1 MNRLQTQDGYF
12 IHPDTYEPLS
22 SIQVVITDSGTLS
35 RSYYDAEGKINCW
48 SFGCDFPDTKVPEAT
63 KQATRCLDCEQSI
76 KRGNANRG
84 APCKFFTKIK
94 VAILNK
100 NFLYELRLGALSLFS
115 REDNRMNLYKY
126 IKHLKHNRESI
137 GSVLTEIYFV
147 QHYNIYKTY
156 FKPVRLLTEDELISV
171 EQLSKVV
178 AQEINPFENT
188 REELFMAN
196 KTHIIRD
203 VEARYPRIDK
213 PYRFDTKA
221 GKKGKSVPCDA
232 TEDGASYELDFILTK
247 DQAKELYQVMQDA
260 YKNATGRDKS
270 WSDKLDMPF
279 KQQDDGT
286 FIGKAK
292 LKAAYDG
299 TPTNVPDQFD
309 AKNNRL
315 EAGFMLTTGSTI
327 NVAVELIPYKIAATG
342 TSGVSLRVRGVQ
354 VLKYLPYNPPSPFSK
369 EEGFSVDEKSENPF
383 DEQNSDDDDMFEA
396 KETSSK
402 AAPFADEVEEPVK
415 RTNKN
420 EEATDEEE
428 NIEDIIASWGGD
440 KS

>member
-76 KRGNANRG
+76 KRGNTNRG

-94 VAILNK
+94 VAILSK

-196 KTHIIRD
+196 KTHIIRN

-247 DQAKELYQVMQDA
+247 DQAKELYKIMQDA

-342 TSGVSLRVRGVQ
+342 TSGVSLRLRGVQ
-354 VLKYLPYNPPSPFSK
+354 VLKYLPYKPPSPFGK
-369 EEGFSVDEKSENPF
+369 EEGFSADEKSDNPF
-383 DEQNSDDDDMFEA
+383 DEQTSDDDDMFEA
-396 KETSSK
+396 KETSSG
-402 AAPFADEVEEPVK
+402 ADPFVDEIEEPVK
-415 RTNKN
+415 RANKN

-428 NIEDIIASWGGD
+428 NIEDIIASWGSD
-440 KS
+440 KN

>member
-196 KTHIIRD
+196 KTHIIRN

-247 DQAKELYQVMQDA
+247 DQAKELYQIMQDA

-402 AAPFADEVEEPVK
+402 AAPFVDEIEEPVK